1 MCPANLG
8 KLPLPNWE
16 TSLASAWWQDPG
28 FRTSAYYFN
37 FGQAL
42 ISPLLS
48 AFHSFADGIYSTLW
62 GDGLISGAV
71 RLAFRPPWNYDL
83 MNAECLLALGISV
96 LFLIGFA
103 VTLVRFIRQPAPE
116 WLLVFGL
123 ILLFG
128 LGIVYITLRGPWLAH
143 VKAFY
148 AFPAL
153 VPFSALV
160 AVGWNW
166 LGQKPRAM
174 RTVLWVLLL
183 AWVMTAYATFWI
195 RSDNPETHR
204 VRGIYQAT
212 QGDYADA
219 LVSLSQALQLNPDD
233 AATHCIMAE
242 ILNDQSQ
249 AVEAVQHYRAA
260 LRIRPGFPEALN
272 NLAWL
277 LTTSEQA
284 DIKNPADAV
293 PLAERACELT
303 LYSTPDY
310 ISTLAAAYAGAGR
323 FDEAMATA
331 EKACALAS
339 ESGDQNLLKR
349 NQELLELYRKHQP
362 YHEAMETPVPAAP

>member
-1 MCPANLG
+1 MGFDTAAHEQYIRFIQE
-8 KLPLPNWE
+8 KHALPLPKDGWE
-16 TSLASAWWQDPG
+16 MHQPPLYYAVSALLLDAGSLTVTDNDATSLL
-28 FRTSAYYFN
+28 RTVN
-37 FGQAL
+37 G
-42 ISPLLS
+42 
-48 AFHSFADGIYSTLW
+48 
-62 GDGLISGAV
+62 V
-71 RLAFRPPWNYDL
+71 
-83 MNAECLLALGISV
+83 
-96 LFLIGFA
+96 
-103 VTLVRFIRQPAPE
+103 
-116 WLLVFGL
+116 
-123 ILLFG
+123 
-128 LGIVYITLRGPWLAH
+128 
-143 VKAFY
+143 
-148 AFPAL
+148 
-153 VPFSALV
+153 
-160 AVGWNW
+160 VG